1 MIDMDDDPQDQ
12 EVPTCVDKQTTGC
25 DDNNRLVIWQLDV
38 FKRRLDQ
45 AVSSE
50 SVTLGFY
57 D

>member
-1 MIDMDDDPQDQ
+1 MMDMDDDPTDQ
-12 EVPTCVDKQTTGC
+12 EVPTCVDRQTTGC

-38 FKRRLDQ
+38 FKRKLDQ

>member
-1 MIDMDDDPQDQ
+1 MIDMDDDPTDQ
-12 EVPTCVDKQTTGC
+12 EVPTCVDRQTGC

-50 SVTLGFY
+50 SVTQGFY